1 MGSALEEV
9 AKAADEVSDEQRHI
23 AQRARSLEEKRASG
37 WSWSS
42 LLDTAEGR
50 GFGDLLRRS
59 ARRATGAASKF
70 TAALAH
76 ELSVEGESRRRIA
89 GRLGVTHQRVSA
101 ILKGRDNGSNG
112 SSNGSDD

>member
-1 MGSALEEV
+1 MGSALEDV
-9 AKAADEVSDEQRHI
+9 AKAADQISDEQRDI
-23 AQRARSLEEKRASG
+23 AQRARSLEEKRSSG

-42 LLDTAEGR
+42 LLDSAEGR

-59 ARRATGAASKF
+59 AKRAAQSASRF

-101 ILKGRDNGSNG
+101 ILKGRDNGSV
-112 SSNGSDD
+112 D